1 MILSKKIRGIQDF
14 FKGSIN
20 IIKFAGWLLAV
31 QIMISLFSVVF
42 GAEENSELLK
52 LLSVLMLISALFIIF
67 YISKSTA
74 ASDFE
79 ILKNNNIRRKIKDKM
94 PSYRVMLEYRS
105 FKGFLAG
112 FLSCFLSI
120 VLTLISI
127 MNNSGGTDICGI
139 VAKAINLV
147 YIMPLLKFGLSNSL
161 YYIFG
166 AVAVQIITAGIGYLL
181 QGEKLKLQ
189 YKALQKER

>member
-1 MILSKKIRGIQDF
+1 MILSKKIRKIGDF
-14 FKGSIN
+14 FKGSVN
-20 IIKFAGWLLAV
+20 IIKFAAWLFSI

-52 LLSVLMLISALFIIF
+52 LLSVLMLVSVLLLIF

-74 ASDFE
+74 VSDFE
-79 ILKNNNIRRKIKDKM
+79 ILKNNNIRRKIKDNV
-94 PSYRVMLEYRS
+94 PSYKAMLEYRS

-127 MNNSGGTDICGI
+127 MNNSGGTDICGVI
-139 VAKAINLV
+139 ARAINLV

-166 AVAVQIITAGIGYLL
+166 ANAVQIITAGMTYLFE
-181 QGEKLKLQ
+181 GEKLKMQ
-189 YKALQKER
+189 YKVLQKEK